1 MTRSLR
7 RVQPSLRD
15 LGRMTRTPS
24 VETLGYC
31 QPSLR
36 DEDGQSLL
44 ALEYPGFSMRRSA
57 LNAET

>member
-1 MTRSLR
+1 MTRYLR
-7 RVQPSLRD
+7 RGQPSLRD
-15 LGRMTRTPS
+15 SGRMTRTPS

-44 ALEYPGFSMRRSA
+44 AVEYPGFTMRGSA
-57 LNAET
+57 LKEEI